1 MRPPGCRILPGP
13 ETPQGARAGGS
24 RAQDDGQCSVTLTT
38 EHGLHRKCRTA
49 RGQCDGRRGVMKTR
63 ERGRWASPVAA
74 WVGAVS

>member
-1 MRPPGCRILPGP
+1 ML
-13 ETPQGARAGGS
+13 
-24 RAQDDGQCSVTLTT
+24 VTLTT
-38 EHGLHRKCRTA
+38 EHGLHRKCRMA